1 MLEQLD
7 GFRCVNDCFVFIMV
21 GYSGGKEKNPDYGA
35 MKDHTESV
43 LIEFDPTKLSYE
55 DVLIEV

>member
-1 MLEQLD
+1 
-7 GFRCVNDCFVFIMV
+7 MV